1 MYTMARRST
10 CNRLPGVTS
19 TLPRSITISALI
31 DSSTVGPR
39 DRLSDGAAV
48 KQMAD
53 DMRSFGR
60 DCVTDLDLK
69 NLGWKEEQIKAYCH
83 LANLRALR
91 LSHAAA

>member
-1 MYTMARRST
+1 MARRST

-19 TLPRSITISALI
+19 ALPRSITISALI
-31 DSSTVGPR
+31 DNSTVGPR
-39 DRLSDGAAV
+39 ERLSDGAAI

-69 NLGWKEEQIKAYCH
+69 NIGWQEAQIKAYSE

-91 LSHAAA
+91 LANAAA

>member
-1 MYTMARRST
+1 MKRHYR
-10 CNRLPGVTS
+10 CNRLPGVAS
-19 TLPRSITISALI
+19 APPRSITISALI
-31 DSSTVGPR
+31 DNSTVGPR
-39 DRLSDGAAV
+39 DCLCDGAAV

-60 DCVTDLDLK
+60 DCVTELDLK
-69 NLGWKEEQIKAYCH
+69 NLGWKEEQIKAYSD

>member
-1 MYTMARRST
+1 MARRST

-19 TLPRSITISALI
+19 ALPRSITISALI
-31 DSSTVGPR
+31 DNSTVGPR
-39 DRLSDGAAV
+39 ERLSDGAAI

-69 NLGWKEEQIKAYCH
+69 NIGWQEAQSKAYSE

-91 LSHAAA
+91 LANAAA